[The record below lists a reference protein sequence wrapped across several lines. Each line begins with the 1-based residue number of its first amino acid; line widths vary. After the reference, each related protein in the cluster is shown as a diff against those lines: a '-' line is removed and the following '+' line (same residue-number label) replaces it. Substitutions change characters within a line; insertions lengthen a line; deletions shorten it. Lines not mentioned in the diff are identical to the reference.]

1 MKFGTDVDINELVLH
16 FANKP
21 NKKCVHHK
29 ICPSI

>member
-29 ICPSI
+29 IRPSI